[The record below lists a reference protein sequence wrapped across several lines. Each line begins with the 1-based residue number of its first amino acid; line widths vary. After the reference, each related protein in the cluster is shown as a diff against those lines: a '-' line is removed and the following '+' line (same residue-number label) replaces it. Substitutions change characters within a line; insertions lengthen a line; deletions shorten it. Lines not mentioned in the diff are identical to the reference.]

1 LPCREL
7 WSALGLKTIGL
18 IGGMSWASSLEYYR
32 LINEAVNKKL
42 GGLHSAKIV
51 MYSIDFEELV
61 NLQSNGEWVE
71 ITNII
76 INAAKTL
83 KMAGADLV
91 LICSNTGHEGF
102 ERIVAN
108 IDIPF
113 LHIADATGSEFA
125 SMNLKKV
132 GLLGTKFTMERDF
145 YKSRLNN
152 NFGVKVIIPKE
163 NDREIIHRIIY
174 NELCYGKIKQ
184 SSKEQSIR
192 VINNLVDE
200 GAEGV
205 ILGCTELPLLIKQQD
220 SNVPLF
226 DTTKIHALSAVNFA
240 LSGYQ

>member
-1 LPCREL
+1 
-7 WSALGLKTIGL
+7 LKTIGL

-42 GGLHSAKIV
+42 GGFHSAKIV

-61 NLQSNGEWVE
+61 NLQSNGQWLE
-71 ITNII
+71 ITNLII
-76 INAAKTL
+76 KAAKTL

-108 IDIPF
+108 VDVPF
-113 LHIADATGSEFA
+113 LHIADATGNEVA

-145 YKSRLNN
+145 YKNRLNN
-152 NFGVKVIIPKE
+152 NFSVKAIIPNE
-163 NDREIIHRIIY
+163 NDRETIHRIIY
-174 NELCYGKIKQ
+174 RELCYGKIKQ

-192 VINNLVDE
+192 VINNLVNE

-226 DTTKIHALSAVNFA
+226 NTTKIHALSAVNFA
-240 LSGYQ
+240 LNCC

>member
-1 LPCREL
+1 M
-7 WSALGLKTIGL
+7 WSGSGLKTIGL

-32 LINEAVNKKL
+32 LINKAVNKKL

-51 MYSIDFEELV
+51 MYSIDFEELA
-61 NLQSNGEWVE
+61 NLQSNGQWLE
-71 ITNII
+71 ITNLM

-83 KMAGADLV
+83 EMAGADLV

-108 IDIPF
+108 VDVPF
-113 LHIADATGSEFA
+113 LHIADATGNEVA
-125 SMNLKKV
+125 SMNLKRV

-145 YKSRLNN
+145 YKNRLNN
-152 NFGVKVIIPKE
+152 NFDIKVIIPNE
-163 NDREIIHRIIY
+163 NDRETIHNIIY
-174 NELCYGKIKQ
+174 RELCYGKIRQ
-184 SSKEQSIR
+184 SSKEQSKRI
-192 VINNLVDE
+192 INNLVDE

-226 DTTKIHALSAVNFA
+226 NTTKIHALSAVNFA
-240 LSGYQ
+240 LNC

>member
-1 LPCREL
+1 V
-7 WSALGLKTIGL
+7 WGGSGLKTIGL

-42 GGLHSAKIV
+42 GGFHSAKIV
-51 MYSIDFEELV
+51 MYSVDFEELV
-61 NLQSNGEWVE
+61 NLQSNGQWLE
-71 ITNII
+71 ITNLII
-76 INAAKTL
+76 KAAKAL
-83 KMAGADLV
+83 EMAGADLV

-108 IDIPF
+108 VDVPF
-113 LHIADATGSEFA
+113 LHIADATGSEVA

-145 YKSRLNN
+145 YKSRLNK
-152 NFGVKVIIPKE
+152 NFGVEIIVPNE
-163 NDREIIHRIIY
+163 NDRETIHRIIY
-174 NELCYGKIKQ
+174 NELCYRKIRQ

-192 VINNLVDE
+192 IINSLVDE
-200 GAEGV
+200 GVEGV

-226 DTTKIHALSAVNFA
+226 DTTKIHASSAVNFA
-240 LSGYQ
+240 LSGIQ

>member
-1 LPCREL
+1 
-7 WSALGLKTIGL
+7 LKTIGL

-42 GGLHSAKIV
+42 GGFHSAKIV

-61 NLQSNGEWVE
+61 NLQSNGQWLE
-71 ITNII
+71 ITNLII
-76 INAAKTL
+76 KAAKTL

-108 IDIPF
+108 VDVPF
-113 LHIADATGSEFA
+113 LHIADATGNEVA

-145 YKSRLNN
+145 YKNRLNN
-152 NFGVKVIIPKE
+152 NFSVKAIIPNE
-163 NDREIIHRIIY
+163 NDRETIHRIIY
-174 NELCYGKIKQ
+174 RELCYGKIKQ

-226 DTTKIHALSAVNFA
+226 NTTKIHALSAVNFA
-240 LSGYQ
+240 LNCC

>member
-1 LPCREL
+1 M
-7 WSALGLKTIGL
+7 WSASGLKTIGL
-18 IGGMSWASSLEYYR
+18 VGGMSWASSLEYYR

-51 MYSIDFEELV
+51 MYSVDFEELV
-61 NLQSNGEWVE
+61 NLQSNGQWLE
-71 ITNII
+71 ITNLII
-76 INAAKTL
+76 SAAKTL
-83 KMAGADLV
+83 EVAGADVV

-113 LHIADATGSEFA
+113 LHIADATGSQVA
-125 SMNLKKV
+125 SMNLRKV
-132 GLLGTKFTMERDF
+132 GLLGTRFTMERDF
-145 YKSRLNN
+145 YKNRLSN
-152 NFGVKVIIPKE
+152 NFGVKVIIPDE
-163 NDREIIHRIIY
+163 DDRETIHKIIY
-174 NELCYGKIKQ
+174 RELCYGKIKQ

-192 VINNLVDE
+192 VINSLIDE

-240 LSGYQ
+240 LSYQ

>member
-1 LPCREL
+1 M
-7 WSALGLKTIGL
+7 KTIGL

-42 GGLHSAKIV
+42 GGFHSAKIV

-61 NLQSNGEWVE
+61 NLQSNGQWLE
-71 ITNII
+71 ITNLII
-76 INAAKTL
+76 KAAKTL

-108 IDIPF
+108 VDVPF
-113 LHIADATGSEFA
+113 LHIADATGNEVA

-145 YKSRLNN
+145 YKNRLNN
-152 NFGVKVIIPKE
+152 NFGVEVIVPNE
-163 NDREIIHRIIY
+163 NDRETIHKIIY
-174 NELCYGKIKQ
+174 RELCYGKIKQ

-192 VINNLVDE
+192 VINNLVNE

-226 DTTKIHALSAVNFA
+226 DTTRIHALSAVNFA
-240 LSGYQ
+240 LSCN

>member
-1 LPCREL
+1 M
-7 WSALGLKTIGL
+7 WGGSGLKTIGL
-18 IGGMSWASSLEYYR
+18 VGGMSWASSLEYYR

-42 GGLHSAKIV
+42 GGFHSAKIV

-61 NLQSNGEWVE
+61 NLQSNGQWLE
-71 ITNII
+71 ITNLII
-76 INAAKTL
+76 KAAKAL
-83 KMAGADLV
+83 EMAGADLV

-108 IDIPF
+108 VDVQF
-113 LHIADATGSEFA
+113 LHIADAAGREVA
-125 SMNLKKV
+125 SLNLKKV

-145 YKSRLNN
+145 YKSRLNK
-152 NFGVKVIIPKE
+152 NFGVEVIVPNQ
-163 NDREIIHRIIY
+163 NDREAIHRIIY
-174 NELCYGKIKQ
+174 NELCYRKIRE

-192 VINNLVDE
+192 IINDLVDE

>member
-1 LPCREL
+1 M
-7 WSALGLKTIGL
+7 WSGSGLKTIGL

-42 GGLHSAKIV
+42 GGFHSAKIV

-61 NLQSNGEWVE
+61 NLQSNGQWLE
-71 ITNII
+71 ITNLII
-76 INAAKTL
+76 KAAKTL

-102 ERIVAN
+102 ERVVAN
-108 IDIPF
+108 VDVPF
-113 LHIADATGSEFA
+113 LHIADTTGSEVA
-125 SMNLKKV
+125 SMNLGKV

-145 YKSRLNN
+145 YKRRLKN
-152 NFGVKVIIPKE
+152 NFGIKAIIPNE
-163 NDREIIHRIIY
+163 RDRETIHRIIY
-174 NELCYGKIKQ
+174 RELCYGKIKQ

-192 VINNLVDE
+192 VINNLVNE

-226 DTTKIHALSAVNFA
+226 NTTKIHALSAVNFA
-240 LSGYQ
+240 LNCC

>member
-1 LPCREL
+1 V
-7 WSALGLKTIGL
+7 WGGLGLKTIGL
-18 IGGMSWASSLEYYR
+18 VGGMSWASSLEYYR

-42 GGLHSAKIV
+42 GGFHSAKIV

-61 NLQSNGEWVE
+61 NLQSSGQWLE
-71 ITNII
+71 ITNLII
-76 INAAKTL
+76 KAAKAL
-83 KMAGADLV
+83 EMAGADLV

-108 IDIPF
+108 VDVPF
-113 LHIADATGSEFA
+113 LHIADATGSEVA

-145 YKSRLNN
+145 YKSRLNK
-152 NFGVKVIIPKE
+152 NFGVEVIVPNQ
-163 NDREIIHRIIY
+163 NDREAIHRIIY
-174 NELCYGKIKQ
+174 NELCYRKIRE

-192 VINNLVDE
+192 IINNLVDE

>member
-1 LPCREL
+1 MGGG
-7 WSALGLKTIGL
+7 SGLKTIGL

-42 GGLHSAKIV
+42 GGFHSAKIV

-61 NLQSNGEWVE
+61 NLQSNGQWLE
-71 ITNII
+71 ITNLII
-76 INAAKTL
+76 KAARAL
-83 KMAGADLV
+83 EMAGADLV

-102 ERIVAN
+102 ERVVAN
-108 IDIPF
+108 VDVPF
-113 LHIADATGSEFA
+113 LHIADAAGSEVA
-125 SMNLKKV
+125 SMNLRKV

-145 YKSRLNN
+145 YRRRLNS
-152 NFGVKVIIPKE
+152 NFGVEVIVPSE
-163 NDREIIHRIIY
+163 GDREMIHNIIY
-174 NELCYGKIKQ
+174 RELCYGKIEQ

-192 VINNLVDE
+192 VINGLVDE

-240 LSGYQ
+240 LSGNQ